1 MSVTFTTTES
11 AVIGFVAEC
20 GCSRSRGVK
29 FDSYDDAYMWL
40 DMFNAAPYNLDG
52 CTEDL
57 CLEYPPSISPI
68 HEGGTSPKVNMANG
82 NVVGIFKVLG
92 LLSDTPDS
100 TDVDD
105 AFQGGSL
112 SAEDFMGRIV
122 IAEALAPISPARP
135 TVESQS
141 SQGARFIECGLP
153 EGYVQERIADLRV
166 VAEYGVSNNREIQW
180 G

>member
-20 GCSRSRGVK
+20 GHGQGVP
-29 FDSYDDAYMWL
+29 FDSYEDASMWL
-40 DMFNAAPYNLDG
+40 EMFNAAPYNLDG
-52 CTEDL
+52 CTDDL
-57 CLEYPPSISPI
+57 CLEYPPSISPV

-82 NVVGIFKVLG
+82 NVVEIFKVLG
-92 LLSDTPDS
+92 LLSDAPDNA
-100 TDVDD
+100 DVDD

-122 IAEALAPISPARP
+122 IAEAMAPISPARP

-153 EGYVQERIADLRV
+153 EGYMQGRIADLRV
-166 VAEYGVSNNREIQW
+166 VAEYAIANNRDIQW